1 MPPGFFKCLSVRRGG
16 VFLLMLS
23 ALICLSLPSA
33 AEERKAQ
40 KRAPPVYPELARRM
54 HLGGVSEISVTV
66 ASDGSVTEVK
76 TISGNKMLSLAAEEA
91 VKKWKF
97 VAGDSQSTLNIDVHF
112 DPDN

>member
-1 MPPGFFKCLSVRRGG
+1 MPLCEARRSFSSDALCADLPQPAVRGG
-16 VFLLMLS
+16 GAQS
-23 ALICLSLPSA
+23 AEACA
-33 AEERKAQ
+33 ACISGTREAH
-40 KRAPPVYPELARRM
+40 APW
-54 HLGGVSEISVTV
+54 GVVRISVTV